1 MYFLHSVYIRSKLY
15 QKCSF
20 ISIFGR
26 VRGINVSN
34 IPSNCVQV
42 EQATLWDIFLK
53 FTQFFSFISN
63 LAFFLNQDSA
73 ENKLGQPALKVHI
86 LRVYLRHLCL

>member
-1 MYFLHSVYIRSKLY
+1 MYFLNSVYISCELY

-34 IPSNCVQV
+34 IPSICVQV
-42 EQATLWDIFLK
+42 EQGTLSGPNPSYD
-53 FTQFFSFISN
+53 
-63 LAFFLNQDSA
+63 
-73 ENKLGQPALKVHI
+73 
-86 LRVYLRHLCL
+86 